1 MDFILEFLAIFIFFL
16 VLSLVV
22 GLIAYLVAKKKK
34 GVFKNYALQH
44 FPDLKDQELLI
55 AKQTSKKA
63 KLDIALIINDAKEEL
78 VLLLDVPGKGIIH
91 KVYSFQNLKVVET
104 FNTILERGFAP
115 KTYSYEQTLA
125 LKLDDGSTYR
135 FIMENISNKRGSD
148 KGADVVR
155 NTFAPWEEKLNKI
168 ANK

>member
-1 MDFILEFLAIFIFFL
+1 MDFILGFLAIFIFFF
-16 VLSLVV
+16 VLFMVV
-22 GLIAYLVAKKKK
+22 WFISFLVAKKKL
-34 GVFKNYALQH
+34 GIFKKYALQH

-63 KLDIALIINDAKEEL
+63 KLDIALIINDSKEEL
-78 VLLLDVPGKGIIH
+78 VLLLDAPGKGITH
-91 KVYSFQNLKVVET
+91 KIYSFQNLKVVES

-135 FIMENISNKRGSD
+135 FIMANISNKRGSD

-155 NTFAPWEEKLNKI
+155 NTFAPWEEKLSKI